1 MIVEP
6 IAIIGIG
13 CRFPGAENPEAF
25 WQLLRDG
32 VDAITEVPSDRWDID
47 EFYHPEPGTPGKM
60 YTRRGGFI
68 QQVDQFDPTFFG
80 ISPREAERIDPQ
92 QRLILEVAW
101 EALENAG
108 VVPAQL
114 SGSQTGVFVGIGNFD
129 FSLLRSNSEMD
140 QLTAYDGTGSALGI
154 AANRLSY
161 LLNLRGPSLT
171 TETACSSSL
180 VATHLAC
187 RSLQTGESNL
197 AIVGAV
203 SLLMSPAQT
212 VTYSQA
218 RMMSP
223 DGRCKTFDASADGYV
238 RGEGCGVVILKRLS
252 DAVRDGDPIQ
262 AVIRGSAVNQD
273 GLTNGITAP
282 NGPSQQAVIQQ
293 ALANAGVNAGEIS
306 YIEAHGTGTALG
318 DPIEVKSLKSVLM
331 PGRTEEQTCWLGSVK
346 TNIGHL
352 EVAAGMAGLIKIVL
366 ALKHQQLPASL
377 HFNQLN
383 PLIPFKGTTF
393 KIPTQLQ
400 DWDAHTET
408 RLAGLSSFGFGG
420 TNAHL
425 ILEQPPAISPSTAKA
440 TVASNA
446 IAKRPTQLLTLS
458 AKTPAAL
465 QHLAQAYQAHLAKYR
480 DQDWEEICFNAN
492 VGRSAFKHRLTV
504 IADAPTAA
512 ANALAAAAQGEEAAG
527 LAIGQTAR
535 QAKVAF
541 LCTGQGSQYVGMA
554 QQLYETESVFRA
566 ALDEC
571 QALLKLPTPL
581 LSVIYPADGDDTS
594 LIDQTAYTQPALFAL
609 EYSLC
614 RLWQSWGVTPTI
626 VLGHSVGEYVAACI
640 AGVFSLADALTLIAA
655 RARLMQ
661 ALPQTGAMVA
671 LLAEPDLVRA
681 TIAPYGEK
689 VAIAAINGP
698 TSVVISGEQEAIQS
712 VCQLLEAQGV
722 KTKPLQVS
730 HAFHSPLMEPMIA
743 EFRQVAAGITYTPPK
758 MALISNLTGELVTHE
773 IATPDYWCNHILQP
787 VLFAASMATLSQQR
801 CNILLEV
808 GPKPILLG
816 MGRQCLPEDE
826 QRVWLP
832 SLRPGIDDWQ
842 TLLQSLATL
851 YRLGVNIDWVSFDR
865 AHARPRQALLLPT
878 YPFQRERHWADNLQR
893 KTANAPTWQLAD
905 GAHPLLGQRLPLAD
919 SPSIYFQS
927 PPSQSWPQFI
937 NDHQICGAV
946 ILPAT
951 AYMEMAIAAAQQLF
965 PDEQVALQQVSI
977 QQALILGETDSK
989 VLQTVLK
996 PSGDDTSYSFQIL
1009 SANAAAAAAPNW
1021 TVHAIGQVSRTGAGT
1036 MPAPIDLA
1044 ALQATAQAPIAAADY
1059 YGSLRQRG
1067 FDYGFY
1073 FQGITQLWRTDTQPF
1088 GRIELPGDL
1097 SAAAYQ
1103 LHPALLDACLQVLG
1117 AAFPENGGDS
1127 LYLPVGVET
1136 LQIYQHAAHQQ
1147 VWCQIQS
1154 LQAKDANQNSLTAD
1168 LLLLDEAGRVVAQL
1182 SGFALRRITQKAFH
1196 RALQKALPQ
1205 PVAPAQENTTD
1216 WLYDVT
1222 WQPLPLPTAPASSG
1236 NGSWLIFTDRQG
1248 VGNSLAKHLQA
1259 HGDRAVLVAP
1269 GHDYQVLGEDQYQ
1282 INLTQPADFQRLLA
1296 ASSHP
1301 EMPAYRGIIHLSS
1314 LDAPSLSTDATSIT
1328 ALQTAQQELCGG
1340 VLHLLQALVQH
1351 HGNQSLPDL
1360 WLVTQGAQAV
1370 GQDNQPLQVQQSPL
1384 WGLGRVIALEHPN
1397 LTCRRFDLD
1406 PAATEAAATLV
1417 AELGVGDR
1425 EDQIAYRDGVR
1436 HVARLVRHTAPEPEA
1451 TVALTVPTEPFQLKI
1466 SEYGVLEN
1474 LTLKPMARRPVAPNE
1489 VEIQVRAVGLNF
1501 RDVLNALGMLKT
1513 YTEQLGITDVNDL
1526 PFGGECSGVVVAVG
1540 EQVSHLKVGDAVL
1553 ATHAIG
1559 SLSSYVTVASE
1570 FVALKPENLSFEAA
1584 ATVPTAFLTAHYGL
1598 QHKANLQA
1606 GDRVLI
1612 HAAAGGVGQAA
1623 VQLAQQAGATV
1634 LATASPSK
1642 WPTLQAAGVEHV
1654 MNSRNLEF
1662 TQQVLDATNGAGV
1675 DVVLNSLNGDFIPKS
1690 LEALAPGG
1698 RFVEIGKIGVWEPEQ
1713 VASQRPDAGYFPFDL
1728 LNISLE
1734 NPGFVASMLSHLM
1747 SEFRQEHLQPL
1758 PHTVFALQ
1766 DVVNAFR
1773 FMAQAKHIGKVV
1785 VTIPDPATAQTATNQ
1800 VVKADRSY
1808 LITGGL
1814 GALGMQTAQW
1824 LVQQGARHLV
1834 LTGRRA
1840 PSATVQTKIQAL
1852 EQAGAQVQVAA
1863 ADIAER
1869 ADLERI
1875 FQNLAAPLG
1884 GVIHAAG
1891 VLEDGLLMGQEW
1903 ASFARV
1909 MAPKVTGAWHLHSL
1923 TANLNLD
1930 FFVCFSSVA
1939 AMLGSPGQGNYA
1951 AANAFMDALVQH
1963 RRRLGLPG
1971 SSINWGPWAEAGMA
1985 AALGSREQ
1993 ARWAAQGIKPIE
2005 LEPGFQILGELLSQK
2020 ATQVGVLPI
2029 NWSQFVSQFP
2039 PDKKFPLL
2047 EVVTANANAI
2057 VQPKSAFR
2065 QKLEVAAVGD
2075 RRSLLLEHLCQ
2086 QIAKVLD
2093 MPSAA
2098 AIDPQ
2103 LGFTDLGMDSLMAVE
2118 LSNRLRTSLDCPV
2131 SAAIA
2136 FDYPTIEALAEHF
2149 DETITKQL
2157 AAAATAAAP
2166 DAPPSDSTPL
2176 PTNQAKPSP
2185 TALLGH
2191 RMPDYKFPDTAR
2203 SSSPNAP
2210 LPRPSAHRLVSSPAL
2225 SRMALAELSE
2235 SEAEAL
2241 LISQLEAM
2249 RY

>member
-1 MIVEP
+1 VEP

-32 VDAITEVPSDRWDID
+32 VDAITDVPSDRWDID

-68 QQVDQFDPTFFG
+68 QQLDQFDPTFFG

-92 QRLILEVAW
+92 QRLVLEVAW

-108 VVPAQL
+108 VVPSQL
-114 SGSQTGVFVGIGNFD
+114 SGSQTGVFIGIGNFD
-129 FSLLRSNSEMD
+129 FSLLRSNGEMD

-187 RSLQTGESNL
+187 RSLQTGESNM

-238 RGEGCGVVILKRLS
+238 RGEGCGIVILKRLA

-262 AVIRGSAVNQD
+262 AVIRGSAINQD

-293 ALANAGVNAGEIS
+293 ALANAGVKANDIS

-352 EVAAGMAGLIKIVL
+352 EVAAGMAGLIKVVL
-366 ALKHQQLPASL
+366 ALKHQQIPESL

-400 DWDAHTET
+400 SWDAHTET

-420 TNAHL
+420 TNAH
-425 ILEQPPAISPSTAKA
+425 IIIEQAPSQQPPTTAA
-440 TVASNA
+440 PVASNA
-446 IAKRPTQLLTLS
+446 VARRPAHLLTLS

-465 QHLAQAYQAHLAKYR
+465 QQLAKAYQNHLAQYPE
-480 DQDWEEICFNAN
+480 QDWSDICFNTN
-492 VGRSAFKHRLTV
+492 VGRSPFKHRLTV
-504 IADAPTAA
+504 IADSR
-512 ANALAAAAQGEEAAG
+512 ANALTALTAAAQGEEAAG
-527 LAIGQTAR
+527 LAIAHSAR

-541 LCTGQGSQYVGMA
+541 LFTGQGSQYAGMA
-554 QQLYETESVFRA
+554 QQLYETEPVFRA
-566 ALDEC
+566 ALDQC
-571 QALLKLPTPL
+571 QAILQPQLATPL
-581 LSVIYPADGDDTS
+581 LSVIYPADGDAS
-594 LIDQTAYTQPALFAL
+594 LINQTAYTQPALFAV

-614 RLWQSWGVTPTI
+614 KLWQSWGIAPTL
-626 VLGHSVGEYVAACI
+626 VMGHSVGEYVAACI
-640 AGVFSLADALTLIAA
+640 AGVFSLEDALTLIAA

-661 ALPQTGAMVA
+661 ALPQNGSMVA
-671 LLAEPDLVRA
+671 LMAEPERVKQI
-681 TIAPYGEK
+681 IAPYGDK

-698 TSVVISGEQEAIQS
+698 TSVVISGEREAIDS
-712 VCQLLEAQGV
+712 VCQTLATQGV

-730 HAFHSPLMEPMIA
+730 HAFHSPLMQPMMA
-743 EFRQVAAGITYTPPK
+743 EFRQVATRITYATPK
-758 MALISNLTGELVTHE
+758 IAIISNLTGELVTSE
-773 IATPDYWCNHILQP
+773 IATPDYWCQHILQP

-826 QRVWLP
+826 QRLWLP
-832 SLRPGIDDWQ
+832 SLRPGIEDWQ
-842 TLLQSLATL
+842 TLLSSLATL
-851 YRLGVNIDWVSFDR
+851 YRTGANVDWVGFDQSQ
-865 AHARPRQALLLPT
+865 ARQRQALMLPT
-878 YPFQRERHWADNLQR
+878 YPFQRERYWASNLKPAQR
-893 KTANAPTWQLAD
+893 SSAALWQPD
-905 GAHPLLGQRLPLAD
+905 DRTHPLLGQRLPLAD

-927 PPSQSWPQFI
+927 PLSQSWPQFLQ
-937 NDHQICGAV
+937 DHQICGAV

-951 AYMEMAIAAAQQLF
+951 AYMEMALAAAKNVFQ
-965 PDEQVALQQVSI
+965 DEQVELQQVSI

-1009 SANAAAAAAPNW
+1009 SANASETAAANW
-1021 TVHAIGQVSRTGAGT
+1021 TVHATGQVSRSVAGVT
-1036 MPAPIDLA
+1036 PEPIDLA
-1044 ALQATAQAPIAAADY
+1044 ALQATAQEPIVAADY
-1059 YGSLRQRG
+1059 YHSFRQRG
-1067 FDYGFY
+1067 FDYGPY
-1073 FQGITQLWRTDTQPF
+1073 FQGVNQIWRTSSQPF
-1088 GRIELPGDL
+1088 GQIELPGDL
-1097 SAAAYQ
+1097 AADAYQ

-1117 AAFPENGGDS
+1117 AAFPQNGADN

-1136 LQIYQHAAHQQ
+1136 LRIYQHAAHTR
-1147 VWCQIQS
+1147 VWCQIQR
-1154 LQAKDANQNSLTAD
+1154 LQAKDANQNSLSAD
-1168 LLLLDEAGRVVAQL
+1168 LLLLDGEGRVVAQL
-1182 SGFALRRITQKAFH
+1182 SGFSLRRITQKAFN
-1196 RALQKALPQ
+1196 RALQKAVPQ
-1205 PVAPAQENTTD
+1205 PPAPEKENTAD
-1216 WLYDVT
+1216 WLYDVA
-1222 WQPLPLPTAPASSG
+1222 WQPQPLPTTAPSSG
-1236 NGSWLIFTDRQG
+1236 TGSWLILADTQG
-1248 VGNSLAKHLQA
+1248 IGHQLATHLQA
-1259 HGDRAVLVAP
+1259 QGDRTVIVTA
-1269 GHDYQVLGEDQYQ
+1269 GSSYQVLGEHQYQ
-1282 INLTQPADFQRLLA
+1282 INPTQPEDFQRLLA
-1296 ASSHP
+1296 ASLHP
-1301 EMPAYRGIIHLSS
+1301 EMPAYRGIVHLSS
-1314 LDAPSLSTDATSIT
+1314 LDSATLTTDATSIT
-1328 ALQTAQQELCGG
+1328 ALQTAQQQLCGS

-1351 HGNQSLPDL
+1351 SGNKFLPDL
-1360 WLVTQGAQAV
+1360 WLVTRGAQAI
-1370 GQDNQPLQVQQSPL
+1370 GQDSLPLQVQQSTL
-1384 WGLGRVIALEHPN
+1384 WGLGRVIALEHQN
-1397 LTCRRFDLD
+1397 LTCRRLDLD
-1406 PAATEAAATLV
+1406 PAATEATEALL
-1417 AELGVGDR
+1417 AELIANDR
-1425 EDQIAYRDGVR
+1425 EDQIAYREGVR
-1436 HVARLVRHTAPEPEA
+1436 HVARLVRHTAPEAETTA
-1451 TVALTVPTEPFQLKI
+1451 ALTIPSEPFQLKI

-1474 LTLKPMARRPVAPNE
+1474 LTLKPMARRPVEPNE

-1526 PFGGECSGVVVAVG
+1526 PFGGECAGIVVAVG
-1540 EQVSHLKVGDAVL
+1540 AQVSHLKVGDAVL

-1662 TQQVLDATNGAGV
+1662 TQQVLDITNGSGV

-1690 LEALAPGG
+1690 LEALAAGG

-1713 VASQRPDAGYFPFDL
+1713 VAAQRPDAQYFPFDL

-1734 NPGFVASMLSHLM
+1734 NPGFVASMLEHLM
-1747 SEFRQEHLQPL
+1747 GEFRQAHLQPL

-1785 VTIPDPATAQTATNQ
+1785 VTIPDPASAPTASNQ
-1800 VVKADRSY
+1800 MVKADRSY

-1814 GALGMQTAQW
+1814 GALGIQTAQW

-1840 PSATVQTKIQAL
+1840 PSETVQGKIQAL
-1852 EQAGAQVQVAA
+1852 EQTGAKVQVAT

-1869 ADLERI
+1869 RDLEQV
-1875 FQNLAAPLG
+1875 FQTLPAPLG

-1891 VLEDGLLMGQEW
+1891 VLEDGLLIGQEW
-1903 ASFARV
+1903 DSFERV

-1923 TANLNLD
+1923 TAHLNLD

-1951 AANAFMDALVQH
+1951 AANAFMDALVHH

-1993 ARWAAQGIKPIE
+1993 ARWAAQGIKPIA
-2005 LEPGFQILGELLSQK
+2005 LEPGFQVLGELLSQK

-2029 NWSQFVSQFP
+2029 NWSQFISQFP
-2039 PDKKFPLL
+2039 PDKQFPLL
-2047 EVVTANANAI
+2047 EVVTATANA
-2057 VQPKSAFR
+2057 VTQPKSAFR
-2065 QKLEVAAVGD
+2065 QKLEAAALGD
-2075 RRSLLLEHLCQ
+2075 RRALLLEHLCQ

-2136 FDYPTIEALAEHF
+2136 FDYPTIEALADYF
-2149 DETITKQL
+2149 DETIAKQL
-2157 AAAATAAAP
+2157 ANAATTAVSPTVSAGAT
-2166 DAPPSDSTPL
+2166 APL
-2176 PTNQAKPSP
+2176 PTRPSP
-2185 TALLGH
+2185 TALSGN
-2191 RMPDYKFPDTAR
+2191 RIPDYKFPDA
-2203 SSSPNAP
+2203 SPNP
-2210 LPRPSAHRLVSSPAL
+2210 QRVKPQRPGVHPLVSPPPI